1 MLNKLARKI
10 LRSVDILVI
19 SIAVVIAATV
29 RISYSSFYPGGYDQK
44 AAFFKPVID
53 RLIKKGADSSFIFSM
68 INDKRTKFNER
79 YVKINV
85 TGYLKKVDYSSN
97 YNAFS
102 IRKSRQFIRENRD
115 ILNKCEDEFGVP
127 KEVITSILWVE
138 TKHGSYLGDNHIASV
153 YLSTAMCDQPEF
165 VELNKKELHETFV
178 DDTSELSNLEKKI
191 SERARKKSRWAVNE
205 LIYLS
210 KINNAATV
218 PVLDLNGSWAGAFGL
233 SQFLPSSY
241 FNWAVDGNGDGV
253 IDLFN
258 TADAIYSVANY
269 LKQNGWSDSYNS
281 WKKAIYHYNNSNDY
295 VDAILKLA
303 SKLEISSIRGAAMG
317 TDGKPV
323 PHNP

>member
-10 LRSVDILVI
+10 LRSVDILII

-44 AAFFKPVID
+44 AAFFKPVINK
-53 RLIKKGADSSFIFSM
+53 LIKKGADSSFIFAM
-68 INDKRTKFNER
+68 INDNRTKFNER

-102 IRKSRQFIRENRD
+102 VRKSRQFIRENRY
-115 ILNKCEDEFGVP
+115 ILNKCEKEFGVP
-127 KEVITSILWVE
+127 KEVITAVLWVE

-165 VELNKKELHETFV
+165 IELNKKELHETFTG
-178 DDTSELSNLEKKI
+178 DTAELSGLEKKI

-205 LIYLS
+205 LVYLS
-210 KINNAATV
+210 KINKSATV

-241 FNWAVDGNGDGV
+241 FNWAIDGNGDEV
-253 IDLFN
+253 VDLFN
-258 TADAIYSVANY
+258 IEDAIYSIANY
-269 LKQNGWSDSYNS
+269 LKKNGWSDSYDS

-295 VDAILKLA
+295 VDAIFRLA
-303 SKLEISSIRGAAMG
+303 SKLEISTIRGAAMG
-317 TDGKPV
+317 ADGKPI
-323 PHNP
+323 PPNP